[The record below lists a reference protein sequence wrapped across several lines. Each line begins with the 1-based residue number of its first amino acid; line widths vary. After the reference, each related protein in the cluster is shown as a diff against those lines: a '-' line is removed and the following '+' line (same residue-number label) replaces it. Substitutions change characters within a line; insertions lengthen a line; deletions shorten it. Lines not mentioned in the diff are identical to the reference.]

1 MLYQHIDGLNNDKES
16 LKKDNDQKNQQIA
29 TLQKDILGL
38 IRNQRSKLF
47 YFFF

>member
-16 LKKDNDQKNQQIA
+16 LKKDQKNQQIA

-38 IRNQRSKLF
+38 IQNQRSKLF